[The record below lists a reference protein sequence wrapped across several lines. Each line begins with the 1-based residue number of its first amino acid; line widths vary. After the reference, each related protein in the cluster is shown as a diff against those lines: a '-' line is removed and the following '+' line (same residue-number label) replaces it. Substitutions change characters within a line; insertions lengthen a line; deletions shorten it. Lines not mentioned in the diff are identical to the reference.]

1 MSAEAS
7 FPDHN
12 MGVTVSGPWKHPVGV
27 QALEELQREGE
38 AVKESYRCR
47 ICLSNDVDAVMTQCG
62 HALCWTCASGCN
74 DRCPF
79 CRTPSFSIRMYR

>member
-1 MSAEAS
+1 M
-7 FPDHN
+7 
-12 MGVTVSGPWKHPVGV
+12 V

-38 AVKESYRCR
+38 AVKEAYRCR